1 MTFAAAVGAKTKL
14 QISQVF
20 CNNNPDWSYL
30 QSVRG
35 SRWASHVDR
44 DYTITSIDRFL
55 EVPLL
60 AKSRLVWQTM
70 APLEYR
76 RDVLVATYQINKS
89 WGANQSPS
97 QLVHHLRNAV
107 WVPQGQDRFVRPSDA
122 VRELLPEGFPFDAGW
137 PWLTSIEFGE
147 SALQKSDELQEKE
160 AAAKA
165 LGFADSNSLERATR
179 FTALPLEIQER
190 ILAEQERQNSRNLPE
205 RESGNPERRAERVR
219 DQSQLAPR
227 RQSEKRQRSV
237 SVGLDAIKE
246 KAAEYLRQQYG
257 DVDTEMIC
265 QICKGP
271 LPFKLDDGKP
281 YFESVE
287 LLPELKKHY
296 YQNYL
301 ALCPNHAAM
310 FQYANGSSGDLRNM
324 VTEMAGNEITVVL
337 AQNLLS
343 IYFTQNHRDDLG
355 EVMKVDSSGGDNA
368 DELQTS
374 ALEIEPEDV
383 R

>member
-1 MTFAAAVGAKTKL
+1 M
-14 QISQVF
+14 
-20 CNNNPDWSYL
+20 
-30 QSVRG
+30 
-35 SRWASHVDR
+35 
-44 DYTITSIDRFL
+44 
-55 EVPLL
+55 
-60 AKSRLVWQTM
+60 
-70 APLEYR
+70 
-76 RDVLVATYQINKS
+76 
-89 WGANQSPS
+89 
-97 QLVHHLRNAV
+97 
-107 WVPQGQDRFVRPSDA
+107 RPSDA
-122 VRELLPEGFPFDAGW
+122 VRELLPEGFAFDAGW
-137 PWLTSIEFGE
+137 QWLTSIEFGE

-179 FTALPLEIQER
+179 FTALPLEVQER

-324 VTEMAGNEITVVL
+324 VTEMAGNEIRVVL
-337 AQNLLS
+337 AQNPLS

-355 EVMKVDSSGGDNA
+355 EVMKVDRQFHILGCDLLLAIVAGISNGDLA
-368 DELQTS
+368 RGHID
-374 ALEIEPEDV
+374 
-383 R
+383 